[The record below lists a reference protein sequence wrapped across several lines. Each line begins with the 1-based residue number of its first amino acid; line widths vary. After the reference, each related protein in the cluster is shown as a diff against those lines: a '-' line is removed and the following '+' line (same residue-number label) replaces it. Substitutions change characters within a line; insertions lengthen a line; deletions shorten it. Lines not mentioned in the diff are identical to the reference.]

1 MTTLTDDLKK
11 TAVDTGYVVV
21 GITDL
26 AVERVRATQA
36 SAQKRAADVR
46 KELDSVSLQASV
58 QQARQLPL
66 AAKQL
71 PTTAVSKG
79 LEAAGRVEEGFDEL
93 AGRGKKLVERIRRQK
108 ATQEL
113 VEQGRTTLS
122 RTKAAVT
129 TVRRGT
135 KDTTTAAKAT
145 VTTATRQAEKA
156 AESTRTTATKSAS
169 SATKATK
176 APAKRTATTARKRA
190 AASKSA
196 TKGAATTARKT
207 AASATKAAS
216 AAADKV
222 GS

>member
-1 MTTLTDDLKK
+1 MTTLSDDLKK

-26 AVERVRATQA
+26 AVERVRATQ
-36 SAQKRAADVR
+36 STAQKRAAEVR
-46 KELDSVSLQASV
+46 KELDGVNLQASI
-58 QQARQLPL
+58 QQG
-66 AAKQL
+66 AKQL

-79 LEAAGRVEEGFDEL
+79 LEAAGKLEEGFDDL
-93 AGRGKKLVERIRRQK
+93 ADRGKKLVERIRRQK
-108 ATQEL
+108 ATQDL

-145 VTTATRQAEKA
+145 VTTATRQAEQA
-156 AESTRTTATKSAS
+156 AETTKTSVSS

-176 APAKRTATTARKRA
+176 ATKTPAKRTATTARKRA
-190 AASKSA
+190 TASKSA
-196 TKGAATTARKT
+196 AKGATTTAKKT